1 MTKFVMLALSA
12 TGVPVP
18 FVKRFLADMTVPCVA
33 WRADG
38 VEYVLAGPGRG
49 ADHVAEFLWPD
60 GGPLAGEHIGFNVA
74 KGGRLEPAPVGMSRS
89 YAHVGFALR
98 R

>member
-1 MTKFVMLALSA
+1 MTKFMMLVLSA
-12 TGVPVP
+12 TDAPVP
-18 FVKRFLADMTVPCVA
+18 LVKRFLVDMTVPCVA

-38 VEYVLAGPGRG
+38 AEYFLAGPGRG
-49 ADHVAEFLWPD
+49 ADHVAEILWPD
-60 GGPLAGEHIGFNVA
+60 GGLLAGEHIGFDVA
-74 KGGRLEPAPVGMSRS
+74 KGRLEPALVGMSRS